1 MGRPEHGACPAD
13 VATESF
19 PRDLHETRERRGMD
33 SRQAERCVQRQSGS
47 EERDMLEKPKAG
59 GLAWDTEREA
69 GRPKSGGGG
78 GAQTP
83 GAGKWSGKM

>member
-1 MGRPEHGACPAD
+1 M
-13 VATESF
+13 
-19 PRDLHETRERRGMD
+19 
-33 SRQAERCVQRQSGS
+33 QRQSGS